1 MEIANE
7 NDIIIAHANQILI
20 TAQLFFFFT
29 IYTIID
35 YRTTKRIYRACYYV
49 YCENVLV

>member
-20 TAQLFFFFT
+20 TAQLFFFT
-29 IYTIID
+29 IYTIIGQQNE
-35 YRTTKRIYRACYYV
+35 YIEHVITCIVKMF
-49 YCENVLV
+49 